1 MASKQRLQE
10 IYDRMATT
18 YDTLIHNL
26 TKHVEQR
33 LKTDPTQQ
41 PTRELETSF
50 RQALHHTLPNHWLAL
65 HTSDIQKTQMVEYE
79 IPTTTVKEIEN
90 YMKGEQP
97 TDNFPDTFRSSFPTA
112 VWIPSH
118 NGGARN

>member
-18 YDTLIHNL
+18 YDTLTHNL

-41 PTRELETSF
+41 PSRELERSF

-79 IPTTTVKEIEN
+79 IPTTTVKEIKLHE
-90 YMKGEQP
+90 GR
-97 TDNFPDTFRSSFPTA
+97 TT
-112 VWIPSH
+112 
-118 NGGARN
+118 NG